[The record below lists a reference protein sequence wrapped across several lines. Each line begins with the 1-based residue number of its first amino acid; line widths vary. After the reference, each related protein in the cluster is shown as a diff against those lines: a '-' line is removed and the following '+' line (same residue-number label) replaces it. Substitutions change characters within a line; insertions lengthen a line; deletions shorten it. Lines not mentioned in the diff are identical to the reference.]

1 MLEKGLSMLFRS
13 LRLPH
18 KFIKKLGAL
27 VLAAGVLSSSFPAQA
42 TSVIEENIL
51 ENQSITVESN
61 YRENWPTG
69 PIVSAGSA
77 ILIEAETGTILYEK
91 IKVY

>member
-1 MLEKGLSMLFRS
+1 M
-13 LRLPH
+13 
-18 KFIKKLGAL
+18 
-27 VLAAGVLSSSFPAQA
+27 LAAGVLSSSFPAQA

-91 IKVY
+91 NIHSQEYPASTTKILTTLIAMETCSMD